1 MMMMIISSWW
11 WGGGGDEISPKFHN
25 LAYHTY
31 WIEHW
36 CSDKPLSE
44 QQVLIRIYI
53 FAWPYHVSIFCSEEF
68 SLKCPFFFTC
78 LLDLSVHCSTSERSQ
93 LLSHGMPGWL
103 MNPIEVAHCEGKNPM
118 LKIGKAKERKSGGV
132 TPVNAQLF
140 GSLLQLCPARAQTDL
155 YCQKF
160 PTFPHRFLVG
170 VSINVESY
178 RAVKGKVNVCKT
190 LVRWIYV
197 DVGRPRYT

>member
-11 WGGGGDEISPKFHN
+11 WGGGGGDEISPKFHN

-44 QQVLIRIYI
+44 QQVVIRIYLPGHI
-53 FAWPYHVSIFCSEEF
+53 MSQSSAQRN
-68 SLKCPFFFTC
+68 SLWSVFFTC
-78 LLDLSVHCSTSERSQ
+78 LLDLSVHQRDHNYCHIACQ
-93 LLSHGMPGWL
+93 GGWWFE
-103 MNPIEVAHCEGKNPM
+103 PHWGCTFWGKNPM

-140 GSLLQLCPARAQTDL
+140 GSLVQLCQTR
-155 YCQKF
+155 YCQNIS
-160 PTFPHRFLVG
+160 TFSVPQCRPAEYLFVG
-170 VSINVESY
+170 NLLKDINF
-178 RAVKGKVNVCKT
+178 
-190 LVRWIYV
+190 
-197 DVGRPRYT
+197 